1 MEKLDSITEV
11 RGLGLMIRVEFKSAK
26 ERDRIIIKLFKVGLL
41 VLPAGHK
48 TIRILPPLIISK
60 EEINLGLEM
69 IIKVDKE
76 GTNK

>member
-48 TIRILPPLIISK
+48 TIRFCHR
-60 EEINLGLEM
+60 
-69 IIKVDKE
+69 
-76 GTNK
+76 

>member
-1 MEKLDSITEV
+1 
-11 RGLGLMIRVEFKSAK
+11 MIGVDFKNAK
-26 ERDRIIIKLFKVGLL
+26 ERDQIIMKLFKVGLL
-41 VLPAGHK
+41 VFPSGHK

-69 IIKVDKE
+69 IIKVIKE

>member
-1 MEKLDSITEV
+1 
-11 RGLGLMIRVEFKSAK
+11 MIGVDFKNAK
-26 ERDRIIIKLFKVGLL
+26 ERDQIIMKLFKVGLF
-41 VLPAGHK
+41 VLPSGHK

>member
-11 RGLGLMIRVEFKSAK
+11 RGLRLMIRVEFKSAK

>member
-11 RGLGLMIRVEFKSAK
+11 RGLGLMIRVEFKSTK

-60 EEINLGLEM
+60 EEINLGEM
-69 IIKVDKE
+69 IIKVVKE